1 MVALTVES
9 WIWYGFVLAIAASR
23 FVSRR
28 MTFGSFKSFQLD
40 DYLMLVALGF
50 YTTLVASI
58 NIVRHTNSNLL
69 PPGYDVTH
77 LSQEDIQERTYGS
90 KLILVVEQCQCCT
103 IWLAKAC
110 LLTMYFRLTTFR
122 KENIAV
128 KVLCGYVAFGF
139 VFMEI
144 FYFGVWCRPFS
155 NYWAVPTPN
164 IQCDAATNHLITN
177 AVINLSSDCAMIA
190 IGLPMFVRL
199 SLPWRKKVPLIGIF
213 SLGIFVILAAI
224 LNKVYSFS
232 EPFGSLWTYWY
243 VRESST
249 ALLVAN
255 LPYVWTF
262 WRRIATGTESVDGM
276 SRRAS
281 ASPEDAFGRGEKE
294 MKRKESLQ
302 RSPSV
307 PWHKTLADN
316 GGGAE
321 GLELGRPAKRR
332 TASGMTLDEI
342 LRESKTDLTADEEI
356 SPITHPGLFFSKQG
370 RSAKSTNSS
379 LAELQSAVVPED
391 ARKSVMRRQSI
402 SDHQQQ
408 DSTQVSSSFQLSLS
422 SEKSAGS
429 FI

>member
-9 WIWYGFVLAIAASR
+9 WIWYGFVLAIAVSR

-28 MTFGSFKSFQLD
+28 MTFGSFKLFQLD

-69 PPGYDVTH
+69 PPGYNVTH

-122 KENIAV
+122 KENIAI
-128 KVLCGYVAFGF
+128 KGLCGYVAFGF

-144 FYFGVWCRPFS
+144 FYFGVWCRPLR

-262 WRRIATGTESVDGM
+262 WRRVATGTESVDGV

-281 ASPEDAFGRGEKE
+281 ALPEDAVGRGEKE
-294 MKRKESLQ
+294 MKRKESSQ
-302 RSPSV
+302 RNPSF
-307 PWHKTLADN
+307 PWHKNGVEN
-316 GGGAE
+316 GGVND
-321 GLELGRPAKRR
+321 LELGRPDKRR
-332 TASGMTLDEI
+332 TTSGMTLDEI
-342 LRESKTDLTADEEI
+342 LRESKTDLTAEEDM

-370 RSAKSTNSS
+370 RSARSNNSS
-379 LAELQSAVVPED
+379 LAELQSAIVTES
-391 ARKSVMRRQSI
+391 AGKSVMRRESG
-402 SDHQQQ
+402 SGHQQLN
-408 DSTQVSSSFQLSLS
+408 STPVSSSFQQSLS

-429 FI
+429 SL